1 MHKAL
6 PNSQVFHFT
15 DDTNLLFSSKTSKFH
30 KIINKEL
37 RLLFE
42 WLCANRLSLN
52 VAKTEFIIFRPPRKR
67 LDKRIFLKLNGQKL
81 YESPKIKYLG
91 IIIDNRLSWKH
102 HTHELSKKLNRAV
115 GMIYKIRD
123 NCTSSVLRSLYFSL
137 FNSHLSYG
145 LSVWGNCNNIYS
157 NKLLIAQKKII
168 RAISFADFSAS
179 SGPLFKELNILKFQ
193 DIYRSQ
199 LASLM
204 WDYDHEHLP
213 VDLNSLFI
221 RCSTI
226 HSRNLRNN
234 RNQNLYTA
242 TKRNTRHGSN
252 SISQVGSILLNELKE
267 FEFYNNTTK
276 NTFMMKF
283 KESIINAY

>member
-1 MHKAL
+1 M
-6 PNSQVFHFT
+6 
-15 DDTNLLFSSKTSKFH
+15 
-30 KIINKEL
+30 
-37 RLLFE
+37 
-42 WLCANRLSLN
+42 
-52 VAKTEFIIFRPPRKR
+52 
-67 LDKRIFLKLNGQKL
+67 L

-168 RAISFADFSAS
+168 RAISFTDFSAS

-252 SISQVGSILLNELKE
+252 SISQVGSILLNELKD
-267 FEFYNNTTK
+267 FEFYNNSTK